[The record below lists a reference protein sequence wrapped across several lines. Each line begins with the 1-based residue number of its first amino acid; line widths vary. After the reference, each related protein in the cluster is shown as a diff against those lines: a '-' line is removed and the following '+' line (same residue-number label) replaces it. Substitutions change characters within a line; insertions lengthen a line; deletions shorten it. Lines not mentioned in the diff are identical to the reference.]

1 MNKVVLLGRLSRDP
15 ELRYSQTNTSLA
27 FTRYGLAVRRPFARP
42 GEPDVDF
49 FNITAFGKAAEFAD
63 KYFKKGLMVCI
74 SGRIQTRTWEDEN
87 KVKHNGFDIVVD
99 EQDFAESR
107 ESFMSR
113 GSNHDNYNP
122 MGQNNYGNQGYGNQN
137 NYANQGYGNQ
147 NNYGNQGQYGNPNDY
162 GNPGYSNQNNY
173 GNQPNFGSPN
183 NYTNNPAPNP
193 TNSNPDNSPTEKPLD
208 SMSDVSHDVV
218 PPTDKPKDMGGFTPI
233 APITEDEDLPF

>member
-15 ELRYSQTNTSLA
+15 ELRYSQTNTSMA
-27 FTRYGLAVRRPFARP
+27 FAKYGLAVKRSYARQ

-49 FNITAFGKAAEFAD
+49 FNITAFGKAAEFAG

-87 KVKHNGFDIVVD
+87 KIKHNTFDIIVD
-99 EQDFAESR
+99 EQDFAESK

-113 GSNHDNYNP
+113 GSNSDNYNN
-122 MGQNNYGNQGYGNQN
+122 GYQDNYGNQN

-147 NNYGNQGQYGNPNDY
+147 NNYANQGNY
-162 GNPGYSNQNNY
+162 GNPGYGNQNNY
-173 GNQPNFGSPN
+173 ANPGYGSPN

-193 TNSNPDNSPTEKPLD
+193 LFDNAPAEKPYD
-208 SMSDVSHDVV
+208 IMSETTHDVV
-218 PPTDKPKDMGGFTPI
+218 PPIDNSKDMGGFIP
-233 APITEDEDLPF
+233 AVPAEDDDLPF

>member
-74 SGRIQTRTWEDEN
+74 SGRIQTRIWEDEN
-87 KVKHNGFDIVVD
+87 KVKHNSFDIVVD

-113 GSNHDNYNP
+113 GSNSDNYNYSNQGNYGQP
-122 MGQNNYGNQGYGNQN
+122 GNYGHQNNYPNPGYANQN
-137 NYANQGYGNQ
+137 NYAN
-147 NNYGNQGQYGNPNDY
+147 
-162 GNPGYSNQNNY
+162 PGY
-173 GNQPNFGSPN
+173 GSPN
-183 NYTNNPAPNP
+183 NYANNPPPSQNP
-193 TNSNPDNSPTEKPLD
+193 MNPDPSNTLTEKPFD
-208 SMSDVSHDVV
+208 SMPDVLHDVV
-218 PPTDKPKDMGGFTPI
+218 PPIDTPKDMGGFTPI